1 MEKSM
6 INGSRILL
14 ESLNR
19 LGVTDMFGYPGGC
32 VIPIYDE
39 IYKYDTRI
47 RIAYIYSS
55 IFINLC
61 YRYDSIIQ
69 NNS

>member
-1 MEKSM
+1 MFRNTYTIWNSRNIYIIYSKS
-6 INGSRILL
+6 
-14 ESLNR
+14 
-19 LGVTDMFGYPGGC
+19 
-32 VIPIYDE
+32 IYNE